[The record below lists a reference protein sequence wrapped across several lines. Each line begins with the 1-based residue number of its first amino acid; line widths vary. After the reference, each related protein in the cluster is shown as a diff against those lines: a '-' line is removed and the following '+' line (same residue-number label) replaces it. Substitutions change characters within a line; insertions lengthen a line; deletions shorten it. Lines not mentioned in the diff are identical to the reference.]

1 MHGGRSDNVGYFSS
15 PDILPPDLTL
25 TPNPNRGNSMSVMVV
40 LEAGQVSG
48 GANVR
53 TSRMVDRP
61 IPSDAR
67 CPVSQS
73 VSRSVGSQFAS
84 SRFDMLHSPG
94 RSCVSDEHWSVG
106 RTPIFLL
113 DGPQCSC
120 PDHGQYVWPDRM
132 LLMLMAKAFSCGV
145 SDISWQHV
153 KVLLL
158 MSVVCTMSHR
168 HR

>member
-1 MHGGRSDNVGYFSS
+1 
-15 PDILPPDLTL
+15 
-25 TPNPNRGNSMSVMVV
+25 MSVMVV

-73 VSRSVGSQFAS
+73 VGSQFAS

-106 RTPIFLL
+106 RTPIF
-113 DGPQCSC
+113 
-120 PDHGQYVWPDRM
+120 
-132 LLMLMAKAFSCGV
+132 
-145 SDISWQHV
+145 
-153 KVLLL
+153 
-158 MSVVCTMSHR
+158 
-168 HR
+168 